1 MNGGGIQ
8 KILKNFICA
17 KLMDLAPLLEDE
29 ENGFC
34 LLYCF
39 PITYECVSLA
49 EQESRLSLCGQDVLH
64 TVVLSVQSLDTE
76 ESIGEWE

>member
-1 MNGGGIQ
+1 
-8 KILKNFICA
+8 
-17 KLMDLAPLLEDE
+17 MDLAPLLEDE